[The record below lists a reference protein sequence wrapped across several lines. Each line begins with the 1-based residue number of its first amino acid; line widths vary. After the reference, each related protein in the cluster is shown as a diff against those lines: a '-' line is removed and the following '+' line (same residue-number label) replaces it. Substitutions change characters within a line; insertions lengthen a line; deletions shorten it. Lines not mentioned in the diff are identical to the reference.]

1 MNEETVILM
10 QKIQRLQDELNDA
23 ICCAASKKIYSEL
36 EIHKRQVTFVDIVE
50 VEQVVVNLNISLK
63 GF

>member
-10 QKIQRLQDELNDA
+10 HKIQRLQDELNDA
-23 ICCAASKKIYSEL
+23 ICRAASKKIHTEL
-36 EIHKRQVTFVDIVE
+36 EIHQRRVTSEAV
-50 VEQVVVNLNISLK
+50 VEQVVINLNISLK

>member
-23 ICCAASKKIYSEL
+23 IFRAASKKIHSEL
-36 EIHKRQVTFVDIVE
+36 EIHQRQVTSEAV
-50 VEQVVVNLNISLK
+50 VEQVVINLNISLK

>member
-10 QKIQRLQDELNDA
+10 QKIQRLQDEWNDA
-23 ICCAASKKIYSEL
+23 ICRAASKKIHSEL
-36 EIHKRQVTFVDIVE
+36 EIHQRQVTSEAVL
-50 VEQVVVNLNISLK
+50 EQVVVNLNISLK

>member
-23 ICCAASKKIYSEL
+23 ICRAALKKIHSEL
-36 EIHKRQVTFVDIVE
+36 EIHQRQVTSEAV
-50 VEQVVVNLNISLK
+50 VEQVVINLNISLK

>member
-1 MNEETVILM
+1 MNEETILLM

-23 ICCAASKKIYSEL
+23 LCRAASKKIYSEL
-36 EIHKRQVTFVDIVE
+36 EIHQRQMTSEVV
-50 VEQVVVNLNISLK
+50 VEQVVINLNISLK

>member
-36 EIHKRQVTFVDIVE
+36 EIHKRQMTSEDV
-50 VEQVVVNLNISLK
+50 VEQVVINLNISLK

>member
-23 ICCAASKKIYSEL
+23 ICRAASKNIHSEL
-36 EIHKRQVTFVDIVE
+36 EIHQRKVTSEAV
-50 VEQVVVNLNISLK
+50 VEQVVINLNISLK

>member
-10 QKIQRLQDELNDA
+10 QKMQRLQDELNDA
-23 ICCAASKKIYSEL
+23 ICRATSKNIHSEL
-36 EIHKRQVTFVDIVE
+36 EIHKRQMTSDDV

>member
-23 ICCAASKKIYSEL
+23 ICRATSKKIYSEL
-36 EIHKRQVTFVDIVE
+36 EIHKRQVTSEDV

>member
-23 ICCAASKKIYSEL
+23 ICCAASKKIHSEL
-36 EIHKRQVTFVDIVE
+36 EIHQRQVTSEAV
-50 VEQVVVNLNISLK
+50 VEQVVINLNISLK

>member
-1 MNEETVILM
+1 MNEEAVILM
-10 QKIQRLQDELNDA
+10 QKMQRLQDELNDA
-23 ICCAASKKIYSEL
+23 ICRAASKNIHSEL
-36 EIHKRQVTFVDIVE
+36 EIHKRQMTSDDV

>member
-23 ICCAASKKIYSEL
+23 ICRATSKKIHSEL
-36 EIHKRQVTFVDIVE
+36 EIHQRQVTSEAV
-50 VEQVVVNLNISLK
+50 VEQVVINLNISLK

>member
-23 ICCAASKKIYSEL
+23 ICRAESKKIHSEL
-36 EIHKRQVTFVDIVE
+36 EIHKRQVTSEAV

>member
-23 ICCAASKKIYSEL
+23 ICRAASKKIHSAL
-36 EIHKRQVTFVDIVE
+36 EIHQRQVTSEAV
-50 VEQVVVNLNISLK
+50 VEQVVINLNISLK